1 MSLREGEKNIEF
13 HIVAVAGFHWK
24 VLHGVAHCVQPIFIY
39 DLVMVYFL
47 LTNTAGALPRRP
59 IKLACRAS

>member
-1 MSLREGEKNIEF
+1 MSLRVREKIEF
-13 HIVAVAGFHWK
+13 LVVVVAGFHWK